1 MWSNLQTLPHFNP
14 QQEKISYLF
23 GCVNVYIW
31 EYMNICTQIVC
42 VWVCVVEVE
51 WLFVVKTVRKKT
63 QRKLNTGCSL
73 KSAAG

>member
-1 MWSNLQTLPHFNP
+1 MH
-14 QQEKISYLF
+14 
-23 GCVNVYIW
+23 
-31 EYMNICTQIVC
+31 ICTQIVC
-42 VWVCVVEVE
+42 VCVCAVEVE